1 MEFDSYLRFL
11 LALLFVLGL
20 IGGAALL
27 ARRFLVGARFL
38 PKPGRSNRLRIEE
51 VLPIDARRRLVLV
64 RHDRCEHLLLLG
76 AGQDLVVHSDS
87 NAPVSSPAPGT
98 AP

>member
-27 ARRFLVGARFL
+27 ARRFFVGARFL

-51 VLPIDARRRLVLV
+51 ILPIDARRRLILI
-64 RHDRCEHLLLLG
+64 RHDQREHLLLLG
-76 AGQDLVVHSDS
+76 AGQDLVVHSDTA
-87 NAPVSSPAPGT
+87 APARAMPPEVAP
-98 AP
+98 